1 MPPNDRRIDARD
13 WSLLC
18 MLSILWGG
26 SFFFNGAALRELP
39 PLTLVFLRVAL
50 GAAILLPLLR
60 MQGIGFPIG
69 ATGWKPFV
77 AIGLL
82 NNAIPFSLIVLGQTF
97 IPSGLASIL
106 NATTPLFAVI
116 VMAMAGEE
124 TLQMRRV
131 AGVALG
137 VVGVVVLRGWG
148 AETMSGHGLGILLCL
163 GGALSYGFA
172 ALAAR
177 RLLKD
182 SPPLG
187 TAAFQLMASTVMM
200 AIIAGAVEQPW
211 RLPMPSVTTW
221 LAVLGLAGLS
231 TALAYIVFFQILRR
245 SGATNVMLV
254 TLLIPVTAILLG
266 WLVLG
271 EPISM
276 REIAGAIVIGS
287 ALLVIDGRA
296 QPVITR
302 CLSLLR
308 LGPSAPCR
316 RRRRRQAHTSSPRE
330 NRTGVS

>member
-1 MPPNDRRIDARD
+1 MRATGRCSRRSR
-13 WSLLC
+13 S
-18 MLSILWGG
+18 SGGG

-60 MQGIGFPIG
+60 MQGIGFPKG
-69 ATGWKPFV
+69 VMGWRPFF

-82 NNAIPFSLIVLGQTF
+82 NNVIPFSLIVIGQTF

-137 VVGVVVLRGWG
+137 ILGVIILRGWG
-148 AETMSGHGLGILLCL
+148 LETRPGQGFGILLCL
-163 GGALSYGFA
+163 GGAFSYGFA

-187 TAAFQLMASTVMM
+187 TAMFQLMASTVMM
-200 AIIAGAVEQPW
+200 VIVAGVVEQPW
-211 RLPMPSVTTW
+211 RLAVPGVATW
-221 LAVLGLAGLS
+221 SAVLGLASLS

-245 SGATNVMLV
+245 SGASNVMLV

-271 EPISM
+271 EPIST

-296 QPVITR
+296 
-302 CLSLLR
+302 LGLLR
-308 LGPSAPCR
+308 R
-316 RRRRRQAHTSSPRE
+316 IT
-330 NRTGVS
+330 

>member
-1 MPPNDRRIDARD
+1 MPPNDNRIDARD
-13 WSLLC
+13 WSLLAV
-18 MLSILWGG
+18 LSVLWGG

-60 MQGIGFPIG
+60 MQGISFPKG
-69 ATGWKPFV
+69 VAGWRAFFV
-77 AIGLL
+77 IGLL
-82 NNAIPFSLIVLGQTF
+82 NNVIPFSLIVVGQTF

-116 VMAMAGEE
+116 VMAAAGEE
-124 TLQMRRV
+124 ALQMRRV
-131 AGVALG
+131 AGVAMGLLG
-137 VVGVVVLRGWG
+137 VIVLRGWG
-148 AETMSGHGLGILLCL
+148 IETRTGQGFGILLCL

-177 RLLKD
+177 RLLKNAA
-182 SPPLG
+182 PLG
-187 TAAFQLMASTVMM
+187 TATFQLMASTLMM
-200 AIIAGAVEQPW
+200 AIVAGAVEQPW
-211 RLPMPSVTTW
+211 RLPIPGPMTW

-271 EPISM
+271 EPISA

-287 ALLVIDGRA
+287 ALLVIDGR
-296 QPVITR
+296 V
-302 CLSLLR
+302 LR
-308 LGPSAPCR
+308 LPR
-316 RRRRRQAHTSSPRE
+316 R
-330 NRTGVS
+330 VI

>member
-1 MPPNDRRIDARD
+1 MSPNDNRIDARD
-13 WSLLC
+13 WSLLAV
-18 MLSILWGG
+18 LSVLWGG

-39 PLTLVFLRVAL
+39 PLTLVLLRVAL

-60 MQGIGFPIG
+60 MQGIGLPKG
-69 ATGWKPFV
+69 MAGWKPFV

-82 NNAIPFSLIVLGQTF
+82 NNVIPFSLIVLGQTY

-106 NATTPLFAVI
+106 NATTPLFTVM
-116 VMAMAGEE
+116 VMAAAGEE
-124 TLQMRRV
+124 ALQMRRV

-137 VVGVVVLRGWG
+137 LAGVIILRGW
-148 AETMSGHGLGILLCL
+148 ETRPGQGLGILLCL
-163 GGALSYGFA
+163 GGAFSYGFA

-182 SPPLG
+182 TPPLG
-187 TAAFQLMASTVMM
+187 TATFQLMASTVMM
-200 AIIAGAVEQPW
+200 AVVAGAMEQPW
-211 RLPMPSVTTW
+211 HLSMPGLTTW
-221 LAVLGLAGLS
+221 LAVLGLAALS
-231 TALAYIVFFQILRR
+231 TALAYIVFFQIIRR

-271 EPISM
+271 EPISA

-296 QPVITR
+296 LR
-302 CLSLLR
+302 LLR
-308 LGPSAPCR
+308 
-316 RRRRRQAHTSSPRE
+316 
-330 NRTGVS
+330 RTA

>member
-1 MPPNDRRIDARD
+1 MSPNDNRIDARD
-13 WSLLC
+13 WSLLAV
-18 MLSILWGG
+18 LSVLWGG

-39 PLTLVFLRVAL
+39 PLTLVLLRVAL

-60 MQGIGFPIG
+60 MQGIGLPKG
-69 ATGWKPFV
+69 VTGWKPFV

-82 NNAIPFSLIVLGQTF
+82 NNVIPFSLIVLGQTF

-106 NATTPLFAVI
+106 NATTPLFTVM
-116 VMAMAGEE
+116 VMAAAGEE
-124 TLQMRRV
+124 ALQMRRV

-137 VVGVVVLRGWG
+137 LAGVIILRGWG
-148 AETMSGHGLGILLCL
+148 IETRPGQGLGILLCL

-182 SPPLG
+182 ASPPG
-187 TAAFQLMASTVMM
+187 TATFQLMASTVMM
-200 AIIAGAVEQPW
+200 AIVAGAMEQPW
-211 RLPMPSVTTW
+211 HLSMPGLTTW
-221 LAVLGLAGLS
+221 LAVLGLAALS
-231 TALAYIVFFQILRR
+231 TALAYIVFFQIIRR

-271 EPISM
+271 EPISA
-276 REIAGAIVIGS
+276 REIAGAVVIGS

-296 QPVITR
+296 LT
-302 CLSLLR
+302 LLR
-308 LGPSAPCR
+308 RIA
-316 RRRRRQAHTSSPRE
+316 
-330 NRTGVS
+330 

>member
-1 MPPNDRRIDARD
+1 V
-13 WSLLC
+13 
-18 MLSILWGG
+18 LSVLWGG

-39 PLTLVFLRVAL
+39 PLTLVLLRVAL

-60 MQGIGFPIG
+60 MQGIGLPKG
-69 ATGWKPFV
+69 MAGWKPFV

-82 NNAIPFSLIVLGQTF
+82 NNVIPFSLIVLGQTF

-106 NATTPLFAVI
+106 NATTPLFTVM
-116 VMAMAGEE
+116 VMAAAGEE
-124 TLQMRRV
+124 ALQMRRV

-137 VVGVVVLRGWG
+137 LAGVIILRGW
-148 AETMSGHGLGILLCL
+148 ETRPGQGLGILLCL
-163 GGALSYGFA
+163 GGAFSYGFA

-182 SPPLG
+182 TPPLG
-187 TAAFQLMASTVMM
+187 TATFQLMASTVMM
-200 AIIAGAVEQPW
+200 AIVAGAMEQPW
-211 RLPMPSVTTW
+211 HLSMPGLTTW
-221 LAVLGLAGLS
+221 LAVLGLAALS
-231 TALAYIVFFQILRR
+231 TALAYIVFFQIIRR

-271 EPISM
+271 EPISA

-296 QPVITR
+296 LR
-302 CLSLLR
+302 LLR
-308 LGPSAPCR
+308 
-316 RRRRRQAHTSSPRE
+316 
-330 NRTGVS
+330 RTA